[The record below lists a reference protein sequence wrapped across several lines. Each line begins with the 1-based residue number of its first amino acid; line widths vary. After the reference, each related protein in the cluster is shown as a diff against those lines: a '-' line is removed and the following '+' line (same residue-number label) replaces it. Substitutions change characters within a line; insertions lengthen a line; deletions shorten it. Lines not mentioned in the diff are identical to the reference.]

1 MGPAGLRI
9 LSLARPEK
17 RNALTRDMLRDLL
30 GALEGASREPEVRA
44 ILLLGD
50 GPSFCAGVD
59 LHEFSAGDPESGR
72 ELIGLL
78 AAVCSAVRTLPQPVG
93 IAIQGHCLGG
103 ALELAAC
110 CDFRV
115 CTPDAQLGM
124 PEVHLGIPSVI
135 DAVMLE
141 RHIGVSRA
149 HELLL
154 VGDPISGQTAF
165 DWGFVNR
172 LAPAELLVPV
182 ASKLLGQV
190 TRHDPAVIAAQ
201 KALHRDWLNSP
212 YDTAVQRSI
221 ESLIEAFRAG
231 RPQRLARERLS
242 R

>member
-1 MGPAGLRI
+1 MHGVVTALECLGVSERI
-9 LSLARPEK
+9 LSVLDVTSAYEF
-17 RNALTRDMLRDLL
+17 
-30 GALEGASREPEVRA
+30 AS
-44 ILLLGD
+44 GD
-50 GPSFCAGVD
+50 Q
-59 LHEFSAGDPESGR
+59 ESGR

-78 AAVCSAVRTLPQPVG
+78 AALCASVRRLPQPVA

-135 DAVMLE
+135 DAVILE
-141 RHIGVSRA
+141 RHIGISRA

-165 DWGFVNR
+165 EWGFVNR
-172 LAPAELLVPV
+172 LAGATELAAV
-182 ASKLLGQV
+182 AAALLALV

-201 KALHRDWLNSP
+201 KALHQDWLNSP
-212 YDTAVQRSI
+212 YELAVERSV
-221 ESLIEAFRAG
+221 ESLIDAFRAG
-231 RPQRLARERLS
+231 RPQRIAGARLR